1 MSLQTLMEGYRP
13 GNVPRVQR
21 SGAAYEQTYRYLHA
35 SIAGLIDR
43 YRGLEQHDQTARLIR
58 DDIENALRRY
68 HEYYIEQNTGA
79 HYLQEDLQRDEK
91 VDFEHV
97 IPARI
102 VRDALI
108 SGRMTIDQALNAPTC
123 VLSREKHL
131 ELGKQKLT
139 KSTPCPFWF
148 WRRYQNL
155 GVKIKTR
162 NGDSVDFGT
171 WNLDT
176 HYEYFKD
183 AV

>member
-1 MSLQTLMEGYRP
+1 MSLQTLMEDYRP

-21 SGAAYEQTYRYLHA
+21 SGAAYEQTYQYFYA
-35 SIAGLIDR
+35 SIERLVNV
-43 YRGLEQHDQTARLIR
+43 YCQLEQHDQTARLVR
-58 DDIENALRRY
+58 DDIENAFRRY
-68 HEYYIEQNTGA
+68 HEYCIKQNTGA
-79 HYLQEDLQRDEK
+79 HYQQEGLKRDEK

-123 VLSREKHL
+123 ALSREKHEL
-131 ELGKQKLT
+131 LGKQKLT

-155 GVKIKTR
+155 GVKIKSR
-162 NGDSVDFGT
+162 NGELIDLNT

-176 HYEYFKD
+176 HYEYFQI
-183 AV
+183 